1 MSSLNKIFI
10 IAVYTILV
18 SGTAFCQEY
27 FDLTNTK
34 DVYKY
39 YTSGLYD
46 EEIRGITDK
55 AKEYFG
61 SIEVKEMST
70 VIFDIDETAL
80 SNIVFDTTALP
91 FTVERWNE
99 WVREGKAFAIQP
111 VKELYD
117 YLVSLNY
124 HIIFLTGSAGELHDA
139 TLSNLKKVGYTEF
152 DTLICRDTWQE
163 NMTAAEYKSGWRKE
177 LVERGYIIEGNVGDQ
192 WSDMSGGNSGYFV
205 RITNYIYYIK

>member
-1 MSSLNKIFI
+1 MNRYLKILTF
-10 IAVYTILV
+10 AVFLICNN
-18 SGTAFCQEY
+18 AFSQEY
-27 FDLTNTK
+27 FDLTNKK
-34 DVYKY
+34 DVYEY
-39 YTSGLYD
+39 YTSGMYD
-46 EEIRGITDK
+46 EEIKGITDK

-70 VIFDIDETAL
+70 IIFDIDETAL
-80 SNIVFDTTALP
+80 SNFVFDTTALP

-99 WVREGKAFAIQP
+99 WVMEGKAYAIQP

-124 HIIFLTGSAGELHDA
+124 NIIFITGSAGELYEP
-139 TLSNLKKVGYTEF
+139 TLANLKKVGYTEF
-152 DTLICRDTWQE
+152 DTLICRDAGQE
-163 NMTAAEYKSGWRKE
+163 NMTAAEYKSGWRKK